1 MRRLSKKTSHHDSR
15 ARRLW
20 RAWRKV
26 GLAVGEFVSRAVTA
40 LGVGVVQLIM
50 RTGRK
55 HTSATGWVPA
65 RDSAVSVSSFTSSRY
80 TPSAAVRLRG
90 FVLTIICVAALDVA
104 AGTATSSEY
113 VIPLRERLESAPSV
127 RPGDIEYDVQRDAE
141 HMFLYPRVQGRWSL
155 TDTATETI
163 NWSDAAGRR
172 TTNAGTES
180 TTAVRV
186 AVVGGSGAF
195 GFGQADHETLAS
207 RLSEEVRQDG
217 YDVHVSNYGV
227 MGYTAWQ
234 AGEDVAYR
242 AALGERFDVVVA
254 YVGFNDVALGY
265 FQRRVPESVISAVET
280 PKSGVLSWIGNHSMT
295 ARILGR
301 EPDLRKPVIRRNLSI
316 DNHGATDSTG
326 DAGSDLKQNALY
338 NLEKGYAK
346 LLEASLKYDFE
357 LVFVL
362 QPNWF
367 ESNLSTVDEKA
378 ADVDLF
384 SRDMISSSWSAV
396 RQAFSHNMRHVT
408 GFVDAGGSLD
418 GETCWLDIAH
428 TRGKCSGALVD
439 AVKPAVE
446 AVLLQR
452 GKP

>member
-1 MRRLSKKTSHHDSR
+1 MRRLSKNTPHHDSR
-15 ARRLW
+15 ALRLW

-26 GLAVGEFVSRAVTA
+26 GLAVGGFVSKAVIA
-40 LGVGVVQLIM
+40 VGVGAIQLIM
-50 RTGRK
+50 RAGRK
-55 HTSATGWVPA
+55 HTSATGWVQP
-65 RDSAVSVSSFTSSRY
+65 RDGVVSISSFTSNSY

-90 FVLTIICVAALDVA
+90 FVLTIVCVAVLDVA
-104 AGTATSSEY
+104 AGAATGSEY

-127 RPGDIEYDVQRDAE
+127 HPGDIEYAVQRDAE
-141 HMFLYPRVQGRWSL
+141 HLFLYPRVQGRWSL
-155 TDTATETI
+155 TETATETI
-163 NWSDAAGRR
+163 NWSGAAGRR
-172 TTNAGTES
+172 TTNGGTES
-180 TTAVRV
+180 ATTARV

-195 GFGQADHETLAS
+195 GFGQADHETMAS

-242 AALGERFDVVVA
+242 AARGEHFDVIVA

-265 FQRRVPESVISAVET
+265 FQRRVPESIISAVEM
-280 PKSGVLSWIGNHSMT
+280 PKSGVLAWIGNHSMT
-295 ARILGR
+295 ARLLGR
-301 EPDLRKPVIRRNLSI
+301 EPDVRKPVIRRNLSI
-316 DNHGATDSTG
+316 DNHGAAGSTG
-326 DAGSDLKQNALY
+326 DAGSDLQQNALY

-384 SRDMISSSWSAV
+384 SRDMISSSWSKV
-396 RQAFSHNMRHVT
+396 RKQFSQNMLHVT

-418 GETCWLDIAH
+418 DKTCWLDIAH
-428 TRGKCSGALVD
+428 TRGGCSCALVD

-446 AVLLQR
+446 AALLQR